1 MKRITTLVLF
11 SLSMLFAAVSVQA
24 ATVTLTSTLDGTDS
38 GQPTSSTATGTGLM
52 SYDTVTNLFD
62 LSINVS
68 GLTKTTLTNSHIH
81 LGGSGA
87 NGPVIFG
94 LGAGSSANW
103 TSTSTGISLSVTG
116 QTFPTANI
124 ADLLAGK
131 TYLNLHTAAF
141 PGGEIRGQLVAAP
154 VPVPA
159 AAWLLGSGLIGLIG
173 AARRKTARS

>member
-11 SLSMLFAAVSVQA
+11 GLSMLFAAVSVQA
-24 ATVTLTSTLDGTDS
+24 ATVTLTSTINGSNAGTGS
-38 GQPTSSTATGTGLM
+38 AATGTALM
-52 SYDTVTNLFD
+52 SFDDAANLFD
-62 LSINVS
+62 LSINVI

-103 TSTSTGISLSVTG
+103 TNTSTGMSLSVTG

-159 AAWLLGSGLIGLIG
+159 AAWLLGSGLIGLVG